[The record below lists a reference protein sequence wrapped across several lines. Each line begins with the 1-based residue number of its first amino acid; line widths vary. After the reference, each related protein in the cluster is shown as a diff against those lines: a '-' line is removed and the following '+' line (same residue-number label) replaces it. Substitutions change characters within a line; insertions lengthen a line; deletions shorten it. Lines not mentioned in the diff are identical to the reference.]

1 MPAPTSTEW
10 PIEPHTRAK
19 HEILRRYLQAW
30 VPILGRGGFPE
41 VVYIDGFAGPGR
53 YLEGEDGSPIIALK
67 AALEQQNRIRL
78 RITFLF
84 VELIRKRADTLRSIL
99 RDFNG
104 PSDFSVTVAGDKAPE
119 IGFDVVVTSFI
130 DDRTRGGRI
139 LPPTFAFIDPFGWGG
154 VPFELVRRVLSFPS
168 CEVMVTFMYEELNR
182 FIGHPDQ
189 EENFNSFFGT
199 EAWHPIT
206 SLRVPRER
214 NRQLHDLYVRQLR
227 ESAGARYVRSFEM
240 RNERDVTDY
249 FLFYATNSLLGLK
262 KMKEA
267 MWRVDK
273 SGSFR
278 FSDATNP
285 LQMVLFGN
293 EPQFDVLR
301 SLILDKFQGQETTIG
316 EIEEFVVSE
325 TAFRETHYKKQIL
338 RPLELSRPPVLVAI
352 DPPAGRKPGTYGDSS
367 LRVRFTQ
374 PSLF

>member
-1 MPAPTSTEW
+1 MPAPSSTQW

-19 HEILRRYLQAW
+19 HEILRLYLQAW
-30 VPILGRGGFPE
+30 VPILGQSSFPE

-53 YLEGEDGSPIIALK
+53 YSEGEDGSPIIALN
-67 AALEQQNRIRL
+67 AALEQESRIRSEM
-78 RITFLF
+78 TFLF
-84 VELIRKRADTLRSIL
+84 VESRKDRADTLRAIL
-99 RDFNG
+99 
-104 PSDFSVTVAGDKAPE
+104 SDMDIPPRFTVTVKGDEAPKS
-119 IGFDVVVTSFI
+119 GFEVVVSRFI
-130 DDRTRGGRI
+130 DERSSYGRN
-139 LPPTFAFIDPFGWGG
+139 LPPTFAFIDPFGWEG
-154 VPFELVRRVLSFPS
+154 VPFDIVRRVLSFPS

-206 SLRVPRER
+206 SLLVPRER

-301 SLILDKFQGQETTIG
+301 SLVFDRFQGQEVSIE
-316 EIEEFVVSE
+316 EIEEFVVTE
-325 TAFRETHYKKQIL
+325 TAFRETHYKRQVL
-338 RPLELSRPPVLVAI
+338 RPLELSQPPVLVAI
-352 DPPAGRKPGTYGDSS
+352 DPPTNRQPGTYSDPR
-367 LRVRFTQ
+367 LRVRFIQ
-374 PSLF
+374 GSLF